1 MNRNATKSKN
11 WIVFFIIAAL
21 LISLFG
27 VCNVNEF

>member
-1 MNRNATKSKN
+1 MNRNTTKSKN

-21 LISLFG
+21 LIMLFG